1 MTQLKIAILG
11 TRGIPNNYGGF
22 EYATE
27 KLSVGLVLRG
37 HDVTVYNSHNHSYED
52 HSWNGVHLIHC
63 NDPENKFRTAG
74 QFIYDLNCIRDARK
88 RNFDVII
95 MMGYTSNAIWGK
107 LYPKKSV
114 IITNMDGLEWK
125 REKYSRTTRTFLKYA
140 EKLAVRHSDFCITD
154 SVVIQNYLSEK
165 YKIDPAY
172 IPYGADLL
180 QQQTTKSSE
189 NYSVEKEEYFM
200 LMARMEPENNVET
213 ILEGFHN
220 SNSLKK
226 IIVVGNTKNKF
237 GKYLVN
243 KFKKDERIKF
253 AGSIFVPQDVNNL
266 LANAYIY
273 FHGHSVGGTNPSL
286 LQAMANKVLIAA
298 HSNAF
303 NRAILQNDAL
313 YFSDF
318 RDVQNIIDNV
328 QLGEKEEMMIR
339 NNLEKISCEFNWKK
353 IIDQY
358 EKFIYECYHKLNP

>member
-1 MTQLKIAILG
+1 MQQLKIAILG

-27 KLSVGLVLRG
+27 KLSVGLALRG
-37 HDVTVYNSHNHSYED
+37 HDVTVYNSHNHSYKKNN
-52 HSWNGVHLIHC
+52 WNGVELIHC
-63 NDPENKFRTAG
+63 YDPENNLGTAG

-88 RNFDVII
+88 KIFDVIL

-107 LYPKKSV
+107 LYPEKSV

-125 REKYSRTTRTFLKYA
+125 RQKYSKFTQTFLKYS
-140 EKLAVRHSDFCITD
+140 EKLALRHSDFYIAD
-154 SVVIQNYLSEK
+154 SVVIQNYLREK
-165 YKIDPAY
+165 YKINLAY

-180 QQQTTKSSE
+180 QQQTENVSKDYSE
-189 NYSVEKEEYFM
+189 EKQKYFL
-200 LMARMEPENNVET
+200 LMARMEPENNVEI

-220 SNSLKK
+220 SNSTKDF
-226 IIVVGNTKNKF
+226 IAIGNARNRF

-253 AGSIFVPQDVNNL
+253 TGSIFIEQDVNKL
-266 LANAYIY
+266 LANADIY

-286 LQAMANKVLIAA
+286 LQAMANKALIAS
-298 HSNAF
+298 HNNAF
-303 NRAILQNDAL
+303 NYAILQNDAL
-313 YFSDF
+313 YFSNYH
-318 RDVQNIIDNV
+318 DVQNIIDNT
-328 QLGEKEEMMIR
+328 QFGEEEKKMVN
-339 NNLEKISCEFNWKK
+339 NNLEKIRCEFNWEK